1 MSVRDGG
8 FLGRWARLKAETRM
22 REAEAEAEAA
32 PAEADAAC
40 EVPEEAF
47 DPESLPPLES
57 LGADSDY
64 AAFLA
69 KGVPKALRN
78 AALRRAWSTDPVIRD
93 YRTPA
98 DYDWDFNAPGYA
110 ALRPGDDPRKLVEA
124 MFRHLR
130 EAPPDQRPDEA
141 EPEVAA
147 GEGEEDAPDDEAE
160 APVSS

>member
-22 REAEAEAEAA
+22 REAEAEAA

-78 AALRRAWSTDPVIRD
+78 AALRRAWSTDPAIRD

-130 EAPPDQRPDEA
+130 EAPPDEVTR
-141 EPEVAA
+141 EVAES
-147 GEGEEDAPDDEAE
+147 EGEEDAPEGEAE